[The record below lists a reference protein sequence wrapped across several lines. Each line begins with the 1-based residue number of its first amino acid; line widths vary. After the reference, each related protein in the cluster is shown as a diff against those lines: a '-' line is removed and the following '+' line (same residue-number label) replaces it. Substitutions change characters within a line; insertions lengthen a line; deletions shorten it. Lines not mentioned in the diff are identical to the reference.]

1 MQPELVAAALLSQ
14 AGISAIVGTRIALA
28 QLPQNTAFPA
38 LAYTIISAVPKPTLS
53 AAGSQMAM
61 ARIQV
66 NPLAATVAGVKEIHA
81 AIRTAL
87 DFKHQQ
93 TFAGKLVVSCRF
105 DNLGPMD
112 KDNDAGVWTQ
122 PADYMLYYYE

>member
-14 AGISAIVGTRIALA
+14 AGISAIVSTRIALA

-38 LAYTIISAVPKPTLS
+38 LVYQIISAVPKPTLS
-53 AAGSQMAM
+53 ANGSQLAM

-66 NPLAATVAGVKEIHA
+66 NPLATTVAGVKAIHA

-93 TFAGKLVVSCRF
+93 VFAGKLVVSSRF
-105 DNLGPMD
+105 DNIGQME